1 MNENDVQLSIKLTL
15 IPNIQTN
22 SKPQSQSIR
31 DRGQKLQNLENRGER
46 EREMYRFGLFTE

>member
-22 SKPQSQSIR
+22 SKLQSQSIR

-46 EREMYRFGLFTE
+46 EMYRFGLLTE